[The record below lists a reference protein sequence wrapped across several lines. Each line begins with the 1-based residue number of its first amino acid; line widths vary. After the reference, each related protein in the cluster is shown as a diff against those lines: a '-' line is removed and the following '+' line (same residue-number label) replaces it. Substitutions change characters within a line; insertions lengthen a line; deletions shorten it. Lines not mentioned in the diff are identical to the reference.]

1 MSDAAFSVRAYRPE
15 DEERVITLLRQTLG
29 SGRAFERTSAFWQW
43 KHFQNPFGPSLLT
56 LAENGEIMGLRAF
69 MRWRF
74 SVGSQTLRAVRAVDT
89 ATHPAFR
96 RFGVFSML
104 TRHTVERARA
114 DGVDLI
120 FNTPNRYSL
129 PGYLKLGWVYVGRP
143 RLLVKSL
150 RPGRMVWGLLRARV
164 LAGSGQSVAAIP
176 VVPADMRF
184 SRADGLARILKE
196 DHQHTIDGIRTD
208 RSVAFLEWRY
218 GVVPTLPYYVYAH
231 GRDASV
237 AVIFRPNRRRG
248 MREIM
253 ISELLLGAGEA
264 HDATEAVHD
273 IAKAVDADYV
283 LAHAALGSAHDR
295 ALARAG
301 FRPLPVVG
309 PHFVAHPLSP
319 EAVSACVHPSR
330 WRLSLGDLE
339 VF

>member
-1 MSDAAFSVRAYRPE
+1 VSDAAFSVRSYRPE
-15 DEERVITLLRQTLG
+15 DEERVIALLRQALG
-29 SGRAFERTSAFWQW
+29 NGRAFERTSAFWQW
-43 KHFQNPFGPSLLT
+43 KHFQNPFGESLLT

-69 MRWRF
+69 MRWQFR
-74 SVGSQTLRAVRAVDT
+74 VGSRTLRAVRAVDT

-96 RFGVFSML
+96 RFGVFSTL

-143 RLLVKSL
+143 RLLVKVL
-150 RPGRMVWGLLRARV
+150 RPGRMVLSGLRARSRQAV
-164 LAGSGQSVAAIP
+164 AGVP
-176 VVPADMRF
+176 VVPAAMRF
-184 SRADGLARILKE
+184 SSAEGLARTLEE
-196 DHQHTIDGIRTD
+196 DGRHTIEGIRTD
-208 RSVAFLEWRY
+208 RSVSFLHWRY
-218 GVVPTLPYYVYAH
+218 GVAPTLPYYIHAQQ
-231 GRDASV
+231 RDAAV
-237 AVIFRPNRRRG
+237 VVIFRPNLRRG

-253 ISELLLGAGEA
+253 ISELLLGAGA
-264 HDATEAVHD
+264 GHDATAAIRG
-273 IAKAVDADYV
+273 IAGAVDADYL

-295 ALARAG
+295 VLTRAG
-301 FRPLPVVG
+301 FRRLPVVG

-319 EAVSACVHPSR
+319 EAVTACVHPDR